1 MEEIKVIENLDCAS
15 EKPIAFSGKEFPL
28 NDLSDR
34 EFEELLYSIFNRKIQ
49 TNEFVNEFDNISLM
63 QGISEQGR
71 DNTLILNGK
80 KVGLIQCKKYK
91 TNINKT
97 QFAKE
102 ILKFGLYCIK
112 NKELMP
118 DVNSFV
124 YYIAASNGFSGNTID
139 LIDSFNE
146 SFILEPKLK
155 DWTNELLTEYVSF
168 NGFSYDSVKIELET
182 IFRSIKVRKIF
193 PTDINIWLVDYEDI
207 SKRFFEIRSVTD
219 NKLINKLLETIT
231 TDDNAIINTFIT
243 NYKKSA
249 IEKLSPVNFFGIALN
264 KHRDRPRDID
274 LTSLFV
280 KPLFSDNRV
289 KRGKDNL
296 IHLSFKTKLES
307 ERQGIS
313 ISKIFTEVDDN
324 LIILGDPGSG
334 KSILVKYLILSIL
347 QNEISES
354 GLNKYKDY
362 IPIRIELR
370 KFIEKK
376 QKNHCTIIG
385 YLSIL
390 LKKEYQLEISE
401 DLLNKFIS
409 SRKTLFFFDGLD
421 EIFDLNSKIEVR
433 DDIQIFSSL
442 FSNCKTIITSRFI
455 GYHDIK
461 FNSKKFK
468 EYAIKDFNDT
478 QIQEL
483 ISRFFTTQIVN
494 IPKREKTIKDCAN
507 QITSIDNELK
517 SNPLILTLIIIL
529 VKNNLD
535 IPESKLEIYEACTN
549 TLVEKRDIEEKELE
563 VKLPIKNMNRV
574 FASLAFW
581 QNRTVSDKK
590 AITYK
595 NAQKQIADYLIEK
608 NEFTEFEDAE
618 KAAEK
623 FLEYAERRSIYF
635 ENNFTHKTFLEY
647 YSAYFIYIKYE
658 TKGNF
663 QGRDDI
669 ITKYIENAFW
679 HVVFELLLSM
689 IDRYQEDNEVIDN
702 IITTQL
708 SNNSNNPNL
717 LYFLI
722 DNIKRIKNISNEI
735 KEFVIE
741 RTFKFCLSDKDLASM
756 NYRKSKSIFL
766 DDNLYSLLGE
776 MLQIENLNILFRN
789 VILNLDQQFKD
800 DAELSNL
807 YILIYEIQLYQ
818 KRYKGITIFSY
829 ISEIANHQRLL
840 KVSRH
845 LFILNALSPQ
855 SDVKII
861 DKIKEHFIYFGHN
874 IFESNT
880 LIYLKNIR
888 ITGIFG
894 MYLTKLLRNND
905 SESIGVDYPIFE
917 ENGLDYEVLIDKIE
931 MNRYFYRLGDDNF
944 KSIITYFLKVE
955 DIKIQKILEAI
966 LKKADFQEKVYR
978 EIKQTNTSSNNV
990 KFSIL
995 DKIFEKKKMIL

>member
-1 MEEIKVIENLDCAS
+1 MEEIKLIENIDCAS

-49 TNEFVNEFDNISLM
+49 TNEFINEFDSISLM

-112 NKELMP
+112 DKELIP

-124 YYIAASNGFSGNTID
+124 YYIAASNGFSGNAID
-139 LIDSFNE
+139 LIDNFNE
-146 SFILEPKLK
+146 KFILEPKFK
-155 DWTNELLTEYVSF
+155 DWTNELLKEYVSF
-168 NGFSYDSVKIELET
+168 NGFTYDSIKIELES
-182 IFRSIKVRKIF
+182 IFRSIRIKKII
-193 PTDINIWLVDYEDI
+193 PTDINIWLVSYEDI
-207 SKRFFEIRSVTD
+207 SRRFFEIRSVTD
-219 NKLINKLLETIT
+219 NILINKLIETIT
-231 TDDNAIINTFIT
+231 TDDNTTINTFIT

-274 LTSLFV
+274 LISLFV

-289 KRGKDNL
+289 KRGNHSL
-296 IHLSFKTKLES
+296 VNLSFRDKIEN
-307 ERQGIS
+307 EIQGLS

-334 KSILVKYLILSIL
+334 KSILVKYLILSII

-370 KFIEKK
+370 KFIENK

-390 LKKEYQLEISE
+390 LKKEYQLDISE
-401 DLLNKFIS
+401 NLLNKLVS

-468 EYAIKDFNDT
+468 EYAIKDFKNT

-483 ISRFFTTQIVN
+483 ISRFFTTQILN
-494 IPKREKTIKDCAN
+494 IPKREKAIKDCGN

-595 NAQKQIADYLIEK
+595 NAQKQVAGYLVEK
-608 NEFTEFEDAE
+608 KEFTEFEDAE
-618 KAAEK
+618 EAAEK

-702 IITTQL
+702 LISKQL
-708 SNNSNNPNL
+708 NSNNNNSNL

-722 DNIKRIKNISNEI
+722 DNIKRIKNVSIEI
-735 KEFVIE
+735 KESVIE
-741 RTFKFCLSDKDLASM
+741 RTFKFCLSNKDLASM
-756 NYRKSKSIFL
+756 TYRKAKSIFI
-766 DDNLYSLLGE
+766 DDNLYSVLGE
-776 MLQIENLNILFRN
+776 MLLIENLNILFRN
-789 VILNLDQQFKD
+789 VISKLDQEFKD
-800 DAELSNL
+800 DTELSNL

-818 KRYKGITIFSY
+818 RGNNNATIFNY
-829 ISEIANHQRLL
+829 ISETVNHQRLL
-840 KVSRH
+840 KSNRH

-855 SDVKII
+855 SNIKII
-861 DKIKEHFIYFGHN
+861 DKIKEHFIYFGIN
-874 IFESNT
+874 IFDSNT
-880 LIYLKNIR
+880 ATYLKNVR

-905 SESIGVDYPIFE
+905 SESIGIDYPIFE
-917 ENGLDYEVLIDKIE
+917 EKGLDYNVLIYKIE
-931 MNRYFYRLGDDNF
+931 TNRYFYRLDDQNF

-955 DIKIQKILEAI
+955 DLKIVKILEAI
-966 LKKADFQEKVYR
+966 LKQADFQEKVYR
-978 EIKQTNTSSNNV
+978 EIKQTNSSTNSA
-990 KFSIL
+990 KFNIL